1 MKFRNLS
8 LQSKKNKKMI
18 LDTKFYSLL
27 GCSALVLPLLAQ
39 NAPKERPNIIFILS
53 DDHARTAISAYGG
66 INAELA
72 PTPNMDRIANEGAI
86 FRNMLC
92 TNSISG
98 PSRACLI
105 TGKYSTTNGFYQ
117 NEGGIVFDNTQETT
131 PKILQRN
138 GYATALFGKWHLFS
152 EPKGFDY
159 YKIHAAAGQQGVYW
173 NPVYNENGRK
183 VKELGYATNLETTA
197 ALNWLDKDRDKNKPF
212 CLMLHFKA
220 PHRPWEPDSIYTHLF
235 DGVEFPYPETF
246 DDDYATRELTAGRS
260 MAMIAK
266 HMSRED
272 LKQTPPAGM
281 KGEELKKWLNWGG
294 AGEDQTWTPD
304 PKLKGE
310 KLKKWKFQ
318 TYIKDYLRCIRS
330 VDDNVGRVL
339 DYLKDNGLDKNTIV
353 IYMGDQGFY
362 LGEHGWYDKRWMY
375 EESLQMPC
383 LVRYPNGIRSGT
395 SVKAISLNIDIAPTL
410 LEYAGIE
417 IPEDIQGKSLK
428 SLLEQD
434 KKAEK
439 TWRKSMYYQ
448 YFEYPKWHNVQPH
461 YGIRTERYKLI
472 HYYFDIDAWELFDLQ
487 NDPNELRNLYNE
499 PKCQELIEMLKKE
512 LYALQKEYKDDMP
525 LEERRELTRKYMIKY
540 SE

>member
-499 PKCQELIEMLKKE
+499 PKCQELIEKLKKE

>member
-18 LDTKFYSLL
+18 LDTKFYSFL

>member
-1 MKFRNLS
+1 
-8 LQSKKNKKMI
+8 MI

-318 TYIKDYLRCIRS
+318 TYIKDYLRCMF
-330 VDDNVGRVL
+330 V
-339 DYLKDNGLDKNTIV
+339 
-353 IYMGDQGFY
+353 
-362 LGEHGWYDKRWMY
+362 E
-375 EESLQMPC
+375 
-383 LVRYPNGIRSGT
+383 
-395 SVKAISLNIDIAPTL
+395 VK
-410 LEYAGIE
+410 
-417 IPEDIQGKSLK
+417 
-428 SLLEQD
+428 
-434 KKAEK
+434 
-439 TWRKSMYYQ
+439 
-448 YFEYPKWHNVQPH
+448 
-461 YGIRTERYKLI
+461 
-472 HYYFDIDAWELFDLQ
+472 
-487 NDPNELRNLYNE
+487 
-499 PKCQELIEMLKKE
+499 
-512 LYALQKEYKDDMP
+512 
-525 LEERRELTRKYMIKY
+525 
-540 SE
+540 

>member
-1 MKFRNLS
+1 
-8 LQSKKNKKMI
+8 MI
-18 LDTKFYSLL
+18 LDTKFYSFL

>member
-1 MKFRNLS
+1 MKFRNLL
-8 LQSKKNKKMI
+8 LQSKKNEKMI

-197 ALNWLDKDRDKNKPF
+197 ALNWLDKDRDKNTPF

>member
-1 MKFRNLS
+1 M
-8 LQSKKNKKMI
+8 
-18 LDTKFYSLL
+18 
-27 GCSALVLPLLAQ
+27 
-39 NAPKERPNIIFILS
+39 
-53 DDHARTAISAYGG
+53 
-66 INAELA
+66 
-72 PTPNMDRIANEGAI
+72 
-86 FRNMLC
+86 
-92 TNSISG
+92 
-98 PSRACLI
+98 
-105 TGKYSTTNGFYQ
+105 
-117 NEGGIVFDNTQETT
+117 
-131 PKILQRN
+131 
-138 GYATALFGKWHLFS
+138 
-152 EPKGFDY
+152 
-159 YKIHAAAGQQGVYW
+159 
-173 NPVYNENGRK
+173 
-183 VKELGYATNLETTA
+183 
-197 ALNWLDKDRDKNKPF
+197 
-212 CLMLHFKA
+212 
-220 PHRPWEPDSIYTHLF
+220 
-235 DGVEFPYPETF
+235 EFPYPETF

-499 PKCQELIEMLKKE
+499 PKCQELIEKLEKE

>member
-499 PKCQELIEMLKKE
+499 PKCQELIEKLEKE